1 MQVLIKQEMEI
12 LLSTVNQVGNKNISS
27 VTQYSNMGNNSS
39 LVNQIGNGNSSL
51 VRQATLE
58 AKSAS
63 CVKQKGNSNTAQ
75 VTQLSGSGS
84 GH

>member
-1 MQVLIKQEMEI
+1 
-12 LLSTVNQVGNKNISS
+12 
-27 VTQYSNMGNNSS
+27 MGNNSS